1 MEIMAY
7 ILVIFAFALIVT
19 EFFVFSYGALTS
31 ISAILFVAATIV
43 IFMFSPVV
51 PGFFIDIILP
61 SYVTLLIF
69 IIIFI
74 VLGYKANKTKV
85 KSSIDSIT
93 NSIAFV
99 TKDIPDNGFGQID
112 LNGEVWTAYADGP
125 IEKGKKVIIVE
136 GPHSLSVSDKDSLKV
151 KVKLSS

>member
-1 MEIMAY
+1 METMAY
-7 ILVIFAFALIVT
+7 ILLILAFALIVT

-31 ISAILFVAATIV
+31 ISAILFVIATIF
-43 IFMFSPVV
+43 IFMFSPVL

-85 KSSIDSIT
+85 KSSTDST
-93 NSIAFV
+93 MNSIAYV
-99 TKDIPDNGFGQID
+99 IKDIPDNGFGQID
-112 LNGEVWTAYADGP
+112 LNGEIWTAYADSQ
-125 IEKGKKVIIVE
+125 IEKGKKVIIIE
-136 GPHSLSVSDKDSLKV
+136 GPHSLSVSDKDSLKL
-151 KVKLSS
+151 KVKPSS

>member
-1 MEIMAY
+1 METIAY
-7 ILVIFAFALIVT
+7 ILVIFAFALIAT

-31 ISAILFVAATIV
+31 ISAILFVIATIV

-61 SYVTLLIF
+61 SYVTLFIF

-74 VLGYKANKTKV
+74 ILGYKANKTKV
-85 KSSIDSIT
+85 KSSIDGII

-99 TKDIPDNGFGQID
+99 TADIPDNGFGQIN
-112 LNGEVWTAYADGP
+112 LNGEIWAAYSDGP
-125 IEKGKKVIIVE
+125 IEKGKKVVIVE
-136 GPHSLSVSDKDSLKV
+136 GPHSLSVSDKDSLKL
-151 KVKLSS
+151 KVKPSS